1 MQFGGSI
8 GLLDALA
15 RYLVIF
21 SHIGHITMAAEAP
34 DLPMGDPD
42 RVEEVTNGLT
52 GVHSTGQRYRS
63 FKKHSS
69 LACI

>member
-15 RYLVIF
+15 RYSVIF

-34 DLPMGDPD
+34 DLPMGDPG
-42 RVEEVTNGLT
+42 RVEEAKNGLNGGHTT
-52 GVHSTGQRYRS
+52 GAREREL
-63 FKKHSS
+63 KRN
-69 LACI
+69 

>member
-21 SHIGHITMAAEAP
+21 SPIGLLTMAAEVP
-34 DLPMGDPD
+34 DPPMGDLG
-42 RVEEVTNGLT
+42 R
-52 GVHSTGQRYRS
+52 
-63 FKKHSS
+63 
-69 LACI
+69 